1 MKNKF
6 LKLACMLCVCL
17 GVLIVC
23 NVSKAS
29 NEYTEYTIDGYDIKM
44 IVNENNTFDITEK
57 ITVNFTQYKHGINRK
72 IPIRNTIQRLDGTT
86 SNNRAKITNIEVSE
100 NYSTSTNNGYKILKI
115 GSSNKT
121 YIGKHTY
128 TISYTY
134 DIGKDPLK
142 DADELYYNL
151 IGTDSDTTISN
162 VTFTIKMPKKFDYD
176 GDKLG
181 FSSGLKGSIDS
192 SNVEYTVN
200 KNTISGSY
208 IGTLGIAEG
217 LTVRLTLPEGYFV
230 RVQEKDDNYVILV
243 SIISVACVIVS
254 ALLWRLYGKDNK
266 VVETVEFYPPEGLN
280 SAELTYIYKGGAEN
294 EGIISLLI
302 SLANKGYLK
311 IEDCGTKSFILG
323 NDFRITKLKEYTGNN
338 ETEKEFFD
346 GLFKKKN
353 SVTNED
359 LYDSFYKTIRSIKS
373 KLESKENKNKIFEK
387 SSLSKIIWLALMCIV
402 ILLLIT
408 VKPIVNTSA
417 GINLLFVLV
426 FPIIGFGV
434 MLLVGFKKTDL
445 RTKMFVIVWGALYGG
460 IPLVVGITPILV
472 EEVPQYLT
480 SYIIGLVCI
489 AIIIVFAK
497 IMPKRTKYGSAMLG
511 KIKGFKR
518 FLEVAEKEELENLV
532 NENPQYFYYI
542 LPYTYALGVSDKW
555 VKQFESIAMQAPNWY
570 TSPNGFSMDSFGRFM
585 SSTMKSAQ
593 SSMTSA
599 PSSSGGG
606 GSSGGGSSGGGSGGG
621 GVSSW

>member
-23 NVSKAS
+23 NVSKAR
-29 NEYTEYTIDGYDIKM
+29 NEYAEYTIDSYDIKM

-266 VVETVEFYPPEGLN
+266 VVETVEFYPPEELN
-280 SAELTYIYKGGAEN
+280 SAELAYIYKGVAED

-408 VKPIVNTSA
+408 VKPIINTSA
-417 GINLLFVLV
+417 GEDLPFLLA
-426 FPIIGFGV
+426 FPIIGFSV
-434 MLLVGFKKTDL
+434 ILLVGFRQTNLMIKI
-445 RTKMFVIVWGALYGG
+445 FGIVWGALFGG

-480 SYIIGLVCI
+480 SYIIGLICI

-532 NENPQYFYYI
+532 SENPQYFYYI

-555 VKQFESIAMQAPNWY
+555 VKQFESIAMQAPKWY

-606 GSSGGGSSGGGSGGG
+606 SSGGGSSGGGSGGG

>member
-29 NEYTEYTIDGYDIKM
+29 NEYAEYTIDSYDIKM

-86 SNNRAKITNIEVSE
+86 SNNRPKITNIEVSE

-176 GDKLG
+176 GDKLV

-280 SAELTYIYKGGAEN
+280 SAELAYIYKGVAED

-302 SLANKGYLK
+302 SLANKGYLR
-311 IEDCGTKSFILG
+311 IEDFGKKNLIDDK
-323 NDFRITKLKEYTGNN
+323 DFRITKLKEYTGNN

-417 GINLLFVLV
+417 GEDLPFLLA
-426 FPIIGFGV
+426 FPIIGFSV
-434 MLLVGFKKTDL
+434 ILLVGFRQTNLMIKI
-445 RTKMFVIVWGALYGG
+445 FGIGWGALFGG
-460 IPLVVGITPILV
+460 IPLVVEITPILV

-480 SYIIGLVCI
+480 SYIIGLICI

-532 NENPQYFYYI
+532 SENPQYFYYI

-585 SSTMKSAQ
+585 SLTMKSAQ

-599 PSSSGGG
+599 PSSSGG

>member
-29 NEYTEYTIDGYDIKM
+29 NEYAEYTIDSYDIKM

-266 VVETVEFYPPEGLN
+266 VVETVEFYPPEELN
-280 SAELTYIYKGGAEN
+280 SAELAYIYKGVAED

-408 VKPIVNTSA
+408 VKPIINTSA
-417 GINLLFVLV
+417 GEDLPFLLA
-426 FPIIGFGV
+426 FPIIGFSV
-434 MLLVGFKKTDL
+434 ILLVGFRQTNLMIKI
-445 RTKMFVIVWGALYGG
+445 FEIVWGALFGG
-460 IPLVVGITPILV
+460 IPLVVEITPILV

-480 SYIIGLVCI
+480 SYIIGLICI

-518 FLEVAEKEELENLV
+518 FLEVAEKEKLENLV
-532 NENPQYFYYI
+532 SENPQYFYYI

-570 TSPNGFSMDSFGRFM
+570 TSQNGFSMDSFGRFM

-599 PSSSGGG
+599 PSSGGGG

>member
-29 NEYTEYTIDGYDIKM
+29 NEYAEYTIDSYDIKM

-280 SAELTYIYKGGAEN
+280 SAELAYIYKGVAED

-302 SLANKGYLK
+302 SLANKGYLR
-311 IEDCGTKSFILG
+311 IEDFGKKNLIDDK
-323 NDFRITKLKEYTGNN
+323 DFRITKLKEYTGNN

-417 GINLLFVLV
+417 GEDLPFLLA
-426 FPIIGFGV
+426 FPIIGFSV
-434 MLLVGFKKTDL
+434 ILLVGFRQTNLMIKI
-445 RTKMFVIVWGALYGG
+445 FGIVWGALFGG
-460 IPLVVGITPILV
+460 IPLVVEITPILV

-480 SYIIGLVCI
+480 SYIIGLICI

-497 IMPKRTKYGSAMLG
+497 IMPKRTKYGSTMLG

-532 NENPQYFYYI
+532 SENPQYFYYI

-606 GSSGGGSSGGGSGGG
+606 SSGGGSSGGGSGGG

>member
-29 NEYTEYTIDGYDIKM
+29 NEYAEYTIDSYDIKM

-266 VVETVEFYPPEGLN
+266 VVETVEFYPPEELN
-280 SAELTYIYKGGAEN
+280 SAELAYIYKGVAED

-408 VKPIVNTSA
+408 VKPIINTSA
-417 GINLLFVLV
+417 GEDLPFLLA
-426 FPIIGFGV
+426 FPIIGFSV
-434 MLLVGFKKTDL
+434 ILLVGFRQTNLMIKI
-445 RTKMFVIVWGALYGG
+445 FGIVWGL
-460 IPLVVGITPILV
+460 
-472 EEVPQYLT
+472 
-480 SYIIGLVCI
+480 C
-489 AIIIVFAK
+489 
-497 IMPKRTKYGSAMLG
+497 LG
-511 KIKGFKR
+511 
-518 FLEVAEKEELENLV
+518 E
-532 NENPQYFYYI
+532 YH
-542 LPYTYALGVSDKW
+542 
-555 VKQFESIAMQAPNWY
+555 
-570 TSPNGFSMDSFGRFM
+570 
-585 SSTMKSAQ
+585 
-593 SSMTSA
+593 
-599 PSSSGGG
+599 
-606 GSSGGGSSGGGSGGG
+606 
-621 GVSSW
+621 

>member
-29 NEYTEYTIDGYDIKM
+29 NEYAEYTIDSYDIKM

-280 SAELTYIYKGGAEN
+280 SAELAYIYKGVAED

-302 SLANKGYLK
+302 SLANKGYLR
-311 IEDCGTKSFILG
+311 IEDFGKKNLIDDK
-323 NDFRITKLKEYTGNN
+323 DFRITKLKEYTGNN

-417 GINLLFVLV
+417 GEDLPFLLA
-426 FPIIGFGV
+426 FPIIGFSV
-434 MLLVGFKKTDL
+434 ILLVGFRQTNLMIKI
-445 RTKMFVIVWGALYGG
+445 FGIVWGALVGG
-460 IPLVVGITPILV
+460 IPLVVEITPILV

-480 SYIIGLVCI
+480 SYIIGLICI

-532 NENPQYFYYI
+532 SENPQYFYYI

-606 GSSGGGSSGGGSGGG
+606 SSGGGSSGGGSGGG

>member
-29 NEYTEYTIDGYDIKM
+29 NEYAEYTIDSYDIKM

-280 SAELTYIYKGGAEN
+280 SAELAYIYKGVAED

-302 SLANKGYLK
+302 SLANKGYLR
-311 IEDCGTKSFILG
+311 IEDFGKKNLIDDK
-323 NDFRITKLKEYTGNN
+323 DFRITKLKEYTGNN

-408 VKPIVNTSA
+408 VKPIINTSA
-417 GINLLFVLV
+417 GEDLPFLLA
-426 FPIIGFGV
+426 FPIIGFSV
-434 MLLVGFKKTDL
+434 ILLVGFRQTNLMIKI
-445 RTKMFVIVWGALYGG
+445 FGIVWGALFGG

-480 SYIIGLVCI
+480 SYIIGLICI

-518 FLEVAEKEELENLV
+518 FLEVAEKEKLENLV
-532 NENPQYFYYI
+532 SENPQYFYYI

-599 PSSSGGG
+599 PSSGGGG

>member
-29 NEYTEYTIDGYDIKM
+29 NEYAEYTIDSYDIKM

-280 SAELTYIYKGGAEN
+280 SAELAYIYKGVAED

-302 SLANKGYLK
+302 SLANKGYLR
-311 IEDCGTKSFILG
+311 IEDFGKKNLIDDK
-323 NDFRITKLKEYTGNN
+323 DFRITKLKEYTGNN

-417 GINLLFVLV
+417 GEDLPFLLA
-426 FPIIGFGV
+426 FPIIGFSV
-434 MLLVGFKKTDL
+434 ILLVGFRQTNLMIKI
-445 RTKMFVIVWGALYGG
+445 FGIVWGAMFGG
-460 IPLVVGITPILV
+460 IPLVVEITPILV

-480 SYIIGLVCI
+480 SYIIGLICI

-532 NENPQYFYYI
+532 SENPQYFYYI

-606 GSSGGGSSGGGSGGG
+606 SSGGGSSGGGSGGG

>member
-29 NEYTEYTIDGYDIKM
+29 NEYAEYTIDSYDIKM

-72 IPIRNTIQRLDGTT
+72 IPIRNKIQRLDGTT

-280 SAELTYIYKGGAEN
+280 SAELAYIYKGGAEN

-323 NDFRITKLKEYTGNN
+323 NDFRITKLKEYIGNN
-338 ETEKEFFD
+338 ETEKEFFN

-353 SVTNED
+353 SVTNDD

-387 SSLSKIIWLALMCIV
+387 SSLSKIICLALMCVV
-402 ILLLIT
+402 IFLLIT
-408 VKPIVNTSA
+408 VKPIVNTSE
-417 GINLLFVLV
+417 GIDLLFVLV
-426 FPIIGFGV
+426 FPIIGFSV
-434 MLLVGFKKTDL
+434 MILVGFKKTDL
-445 RTKMFVIVWGALYGG
+445 MTKMFVIVWGALFGG
-460 IPLVVGITPILV
+460 IPLVGEITPILV

-480 SYIIGLVCI
+480 SYIIGLICI

-532 NENPQYFYYI
+532 SENPQYFYYI

-606 GSSGGGSSGGGSGGG
+606 SSGGGSSGGGSGGG

>member
-17 GVLIVC
+17 GVIIVC

-29 NEYTEYTIDGYDIKM
+29 NEYAEYTIDSYDIKM

-72 IPIRNTIQRLDGTT
+72 IPTRNTIKRLDGTT

-280 SAELTYIYKGGAEN
+280 SAELAYIYKGVAED

-302 SLANKGYLK
+302 SLANKGYLR
-311 IEDCGTKSFILG
+311 IEDFGKKNLIDDK
-323 NDFRITKLKEYTGNN
+323 DFRITKLKEYTGNN

-417 GINLLFVLV
+417 GEDLPFLLA
-426 FPIIGFGV
+426 FPIIGFSV
-434 MLLVGFKKTDL
+434 ILLVGFRQTNLMIKI
-445 RTKMFVIVWGALYGG
+445 FGIVWGALFGG
-460 IPLVVGITPILV
+460 IPLVVEITPILV
-472 EEVPQYLT
+472 VEVPQYLT
-480 SYIIGLVCI
+480 SYIIGLICI

-532 NENPQYFYYI
+532 SENPQYFYYI

-606 GSSGGGSSGGGSGGG
+606 SSGGGSSGGGSGGG